1 MITNINKFNKIIQIF
16 IGAILLILQI
26 IIYNSKNLFEMN
38 DNLFVTIV
46 NSINVFCLILMLIII
61 VSVYKVFRNKSE
73 SAIVLIIQC
82 IGAIISMMR
91 YRYWISHFDG
101 DEVYGWFILIP
112 YIICI
117 VISIFVYFLI
127 SILKKNKKSNV

>member
-1 MITNINKFNKIIQIF
+1 MITSINKFNKIIQIF
-16 IGAILLILQI
+16 IGAILSILQI

-38 DNLFVTIV
+38 DNLFVTIAD
-46 NSINVFCLILMLIII
+46 SINVFCLILMLIII
-61 VSVYKVFRNKSE
+61 FSIYKIFDNKNE
-73 SAIVLIIQC
+73 STIVLIIQC

-91 YRYWISHFDG
+91 YHYWISHFDG
-101 DEVYGWFILIP
+101 DEVYGWFILTP